1 MRNDSPASVKSEPFL
16 ARAMK
21 AFRATG
27 SFRAGKRNQPY
38 SVDVVAANKD
48 DAMEL
53 VLSNFGS
60 RHRVTRRFVMIDEL
74 SEIDPSEST
83 APRVVAH
90 FGKSDFSGPQPKA
103 EEE

>member
-1 MRNDSPASVKSEPFL
+1 
-16 ARAMK
+16 MK

-27 SFRAGKRNQPY
+27 SFRAGKRDQPY

-48 DAMEL
+48 DAVER

-60 RHRVTRRFVMIDEL
+60 RHRVTRRFVVIDAL

-90 FGKSDFSGPQPKA
+90 FGNSDSRRTQPKA

>member
-1 MRNDSPASVKSEPFL
+1 
-16 ARAMK
+16 MK

-27 SFRAGKRNQPY
+27 SFRAGKRVQPY

-48 DAMEL
+48 DAMER

-60 RHRVTRRFVMIDEL
+60 RHRVTRRFVVIDDL

-83 APRVVAH
+83 APRVIAH
-90 FGKSDFSGPQPKA
+90 FGTSSDYRRTQPKA

>member
-1 MRNDSPASVKSEPFL
+1 
-16 ARAMK
+16 MK

-27 SFRAGKRNQPY
+27 SFRAGKRVQPY

-48 DAMEL
+48 DAMER

-60 RHRVTRRFVMIDEL
+60 RHRVTRRFVVIDDL

-83 APRVVAH
+83 TPRVVAH
-90 FGKSDFSGPQPKA
+90 FGASSVHRRNEPKT

>member
-1 MRNDSPASVKSEPFL
+1 
-16 ARAMK
+16 MK

-27 SFRAGKRNQPY
+27 SFRAGKRVQPY

-48 DAMEL
+48 DAMER

-60 RHRVTRRFVMIDEL
+60 RHRVTRRFVVIDDL

-90 FGKSDFSGPQPKA
+90 FGASSVHRRNERET

>member
-1 MRNDSPASVKSEPFL
+1 
-16 ARAMK
+16 MK

-27 SFRAGKRNQPY
+27 SFRAGKRVQPY
-38 SVDVVAANKD
+38 SVDVVANKD
-48 DAMEL
+48 DAMER

-60 RHRVTRRFVMIDEL
+60 RHRVTRRFVVIDDL

-83 APRVVAH
+83 APRVIAH
-90 FGKSDFSGPQPKA
+90 FGTSSDHRRNEPKT

>member
-1 MRNDSPASVKSEPFL
+1 
-16 ARAMK
+16 MK

-60 RHRVTRRFVMIDEL
+60 RHRVTRRFVMIDDL
-74 SEIDPSEST
+74 SEIKPVSYTHLTLPTNRE
-83 APRVVAH
+83 V
-90 FGKSDFSGPQPKA
+90 
-103 EEE
+103 

>member
-1 MRNDSPASVKSEPFL
+1 
-16 ARAMK
+16 MK
-21 AFRATG
+21 VFRATG
-27 SFRAGKRNQPY
+27 SFRAGKRDQPY

-48 DAMEL
+48 DAMER

-60 RHRVTRRFVMIDEL
+60 RHRVTRRFVVIDSL

-83 APRVVAH
+83 APTVVAH
-90 FGKSDFSGPQPKA
+90 FGNSDPRRPQPKA

>member
-1 MRNDSPASVKSEPFL
+1 
-16 ARAMK
+16 MK

-48 DAMEL
+48 DAMQR

-60 RHRVTRRFVMIDEL
+60 RHRVSRRFVVIDDL
-74 SEIDPSEST
+74 SERDPSEST

-90 FGKSDFSGPQPKA
+90 FGSSSDYLRTKPQA

>member
-1 MRNDSPASVKSEPFL
+1 
-16 ARAMK
+16 MK

-27 SFRAGKRNQPY
+27 SFRAGKRDQPY

-60 RHRVTRRFVMIDEL
+60 RHRVTRRFVVIDEI

-90 FGKSDFSGPQPKA
+90 FGASDFRRPEPKV

>member
-1 MRNDSPASVKSEPFL
+1 
-16 ARAMK
+16 MK

-27 SFRAGKRNQPY
+27 SFRAGKRDQPY
-38 SVDVVAANKD
+38 SVDVVAVNKE
-48 DAMEL
+48 DAMER

-60 RHRVTRRFVMIDEL
+60 RHRVSRRFVIIDDI

-90 FGKSDFSGPQPKA
+90 FGISGSEKAQQKS